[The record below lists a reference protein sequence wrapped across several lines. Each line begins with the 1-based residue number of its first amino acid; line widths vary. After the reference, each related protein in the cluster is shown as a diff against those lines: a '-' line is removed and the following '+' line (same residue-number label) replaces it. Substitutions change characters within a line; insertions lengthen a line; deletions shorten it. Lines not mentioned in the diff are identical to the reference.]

1 VLLAVQ
7 LCTLFYMATSVD
19 FMHSVMA
26 SGEREL
32 SEGAESLLGP
42 SFADVQGRG
51 KFREF

>member
-1 VLLAVQ
+1 
-7 LCTLFYMATSVD
+7 MATSVD